1 MAPRKPAKPKGILDN
16 PLGEINKLYNAVMPG
31 GRDVTQP
38 QSLAQFKDVVRNTVA
53 GTVKAADLY
62 TTGGLGVSFA
72 QNVIQPAALIASAET
87 RNAATSKGMT
97 QFAKDAAI
105 NAASAGAGYVAGKA
119 VQAGAAKVVES
130 GLAARLS
137 NIVKGETPLLH
148 GSPLSKLPVIK
159 PQLGSKTFPEDKVAY
174 GWNAEQMLKVNEGRM
189 GPLMDQTLAKTTTES
204 GLGTVYVTMG
214 KNKSNIIT
222 DAERNFMMATTKPQ
236 KIVKAFN
243 RADYIGNEKRL
254 EADVLAAL
262 QRAGVKVKPVKPNKR
277 RAPRPLPDDSSPV

>member
-1 MAPRKPAKPKGILDN
+1 MAPKKPVKPKERQTVKPASQKAVADTSGGSLASFKNILLN
-16 PLGEINKLYNAVMPG
+16 TPERAANNLLNVVKSTPLGIA
-31 GRDVTQP
+31 TQT
-38 QSLAQFKDVVRNTVA
+38 AIKGANTFKEK
-53 GTVKAADLY
+53 GYKAAV
-62 TTGGLGVSFA
+62 TEQAKIAGVTLA
-72 QNVIQPAALIASAET
+72 IE
-87 RNAATSKGMT
+87 AAT
-97 QFAKDAAI
+97 
-105 NAASAGAGYVAGKA
+105 AGAGA
-119 VQAGAAKVVES
+119 VGSKVIPKVVQS
-130 GLAARLS
+130 GLPARLV
-137 NIVKGETPLLH
+137 NIVKRETPLLH

-159 PQLGSKTFPEDKVAY
+159 PQTGSKTFPKDKVAY

-222 DAERNFMMATTKPQ
+222 DAEQNFMMATTKPQ

-254 EADVLAAL
+254 EKDVLAAL

-277 RAPRPLPDDSSPV
+277 RAPRPLSDDSSPV